1 MQREVYASTMT
12 GKLESF
18 RAINSNTRSNPFCL
32 KMYENAADNVICR
45 SCYSHEMLKAYRAN
59 TVPALQR
66 NTDVLSQ
73 PWNPDDVIKLAGKG
87 RKRFQPGEYV
97 RIHGHGEIINADHVV
112 NLMRI
117 IRENPQAR
125 FSWWTKRHQLI
136 RQYCEANGK
145 PENLILVYSNPIVDK
160 IMTKPPAWFDKA
172 FNNISKPHEDENCT
186 GQKCRDCM
194 ACYDPK
200 SSTNVII
207 ERVK

>member
-1 MQREVYASTMT
+1 MDVHVSTMT
-12 GKLESF
+12 GKLDGF
-18 RAINSNTRSNPFCL
+18 RAINSNTRTNPFCL
-32 KMYENAADNVICR
+32 AMNQNAADNVICR

-66 NTDVLSQ
+66 NSDALSKVWD
-73 PWNPDDVIKLAGKG
+73 PGDPVRLTGKG
-87 RKRFQPGEYV
+87 RKTFQPGEYV
-97 RIHGHGEIINADHVV
+97 RISGHGEIVNAAYVANV
-112 NLMRI
+112 MRI

-136 RQYCEANGK
+136 RQYCDEHGK
-145 PENLILVYSNPIVDK
+145 PDNLILVYSNPLVDAVIEK
-160 IMTKPPAWFDKA
+160 APAWFDKT
-172 FNNISKPHEDENCT
+172 FNNVSKPTSGENCT